1 MRKQLAKTLDEIM
14 TFNSQVV
21 VLIGDISHYLLTN
34 IEDKFKNRFYNLGI
48 AEQTL
53 IGLAS
58 GLSLEGKLPIVHT
71 IAPFCTERVYE
82 QIKLDIGYQNVEVI
96 IISVGASFDYAHMGC
111 SHHCTND
118 ISILRVV
125 PNLDI
130 YIPGSSFEF
139 DDIIKKTIGNGRAKY
154 IKLTSREHNQTLDI
168 LPHEMKIVKK
178 GNDNKL
184 IITTGHM
191 LKDIIDIEQDS
202 TIYYTNSITNLEVNS
217 IEHLIN
223 DMKGKEIFVVEENN
237 VVGGLGDAIFDL
249 TKNKLNKIGIPN
261 AFLDHY
267 GTYDEQREFLGL
279 TPHLLKKTIYGN

>member
-1 MRKQLAKTLDEIM
+1 MRKQLSKTLDEIM
-14 TFNSQVV
+14 TDNSQVV

-34 IEDKFKNRFYNLGI
+34 IENKFKNRFFNLGI

-58 GLSLEGKLPIVHT
+58 GLGLEGKIPIVHT

-82 QIKLDIGYQNVEVI
+82 QIKLDLGYQNVEVI
-96 IISVGASFDYAHMGC
+96 IVSVGASFDYAHMGC
-111 SHHCTND
+111 SHHCPND

-130 YIPGSSFEF
+130 YIPGSAWEF
-139 DDIIKKTIGNGRAKY
+139 DDIIKKTLGNGKAKY
-154 IKLTSREHNQTLDI
+154 IKLTNREHNQTLDI
-168 LPHEMKIVKK
+168 HPNEMKRVQE

-184 IITTGHM
+184 IITVGHM
-191 LKDIIDIEQDS
+191 LKDILDMEHES
-202 TIYYTNSITNLEVNS
+202 TIYYTNSITNFEENS
-217 IEHLIN
+217 INCLIN
-223 DMKGKEIFVVEENN
+223 DMKEKEIYVVEENN

-249 TKNKLNKIGIPN
+249 TRNKLTKIGIPN
-261 AFLDHY
+261 IFLEHY

-279 TPHLLKKTIYGN
+279 NSSSIKKTIYGN

>member
-34 IEDKFKNRFYNLGI
+34 IEDKFKDRFYNLGI

-58 GLSLEGKLPIVHT
+58 GLSLEGKVPIVHT

-139 DDIIKKTIGNGRAKY
+139 DDILKKTIGNGKAKY

-168 LPHEMKIVKK
+168 LPHEMKRVKK
-178 GNDNKL
+178 GGDNKL

-191 LKDIIDIEQDS
+191 LKDVVDIGKDS

-217 IEHLIN
+217 IGHLIN

-237 VVGGLGDAIFDL
+237 IVGGLGDAIFDL

-261 AFLDHY
+261 TFLDHY
-267 GTYDEQREFLGL
+267 GTYEEQREFLGL
-279 TPHLLKKTIYGN
+279 TPHLLKETIYGN